1 MKISVG
7 RTVHFYSDAVA
18 NKDPARPGYGLN
30 GQGAG
35 PYVATVTQVFPS
47 GPYANLKVIGWGV
60 EAWDEGSVSE
70 GAMSEGTGNQ
80 IPDGGRFWVWPPRD

>member
-1 MKISVG
+1 MKATVG
-7 RTVHFYSDAVA
+7 RIVHFYSDAIA

-35 PYVATVTQVFPS
+35 PYVATVMQTFPD
-47 GPYANLKVIGWGV
+47 GPYANLKVIGWGT

-70 GAMSEGTGNQ
+70 GTMSADTGNHV
-80 IPDGGRFWVWPPRD
+80 PAGGRFWVWPPRD